1 MYEYKNKKLNFL
13 IFYIAF
19 AEIKGN
25 ELEIKDEA
33 VTSNIDAA
41 TEDADR
47 QSFVGS
53 PGTPKSEK
61 DAEESKASALSPE
74 DAKEP
79 EFKVEISREGSING
93 ESNNEGSLKVEVN
106 KAESIKSESVKSE
119 SIKSENIKEESLKDE
134 SLNDEPELT
143 IALPEPMEQD
153 NGELSGSNF
162 LAEWSGSSKYN
173 GGFKKESSA
182 LLSVEPQKRNIVKS
196 SDMYVWNW

>member
-1 MYEYKNKKLNFL
+1 MHEYKNNKLSLL
-13 IFYIAF
+13 IFCITF
-19 AEIKGN
+19 ADVKEN
-25 ELEIKDEA
+25 EVENKDESM
-33 VTSNIDAA
+33 TSNIDAA
-41 TEDADR
+41 TDDADPK
-47 QSFVGS
+47 SIDGS

-61 DAEESKASALSPE
+61 DAEEIKTSSLSPE
-74 DAKEP
+74 DTKEP
-79 EFKVEISREGSING
+79 ELKVEISREGSIEV
-93 ESNNEGSLKVEVN
+93 ESNNEGSIKLEIN
-106 KAESIKSESVKSE
+106 KAESIKSE

-162 LAEWSGSSKYN
+162 LAEWSGSSKFN